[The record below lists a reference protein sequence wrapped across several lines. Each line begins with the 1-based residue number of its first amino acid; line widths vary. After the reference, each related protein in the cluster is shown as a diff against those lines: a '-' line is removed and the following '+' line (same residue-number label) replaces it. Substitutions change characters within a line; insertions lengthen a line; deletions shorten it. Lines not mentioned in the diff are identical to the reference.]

1 MIPGGNH
8 NMINKIYKKLIFQCL
23 RSNSIYYHPTRKTYL
38 FQLFNINITYPC
50 KYYPFLTTRTF
61 YPKTSIAEM
70 LWILAGENNINF
82 ISKYSKIWKPFY
94 NGQNTYGYRLASPVN
109 QIQSIITNLK
119 NNIYSKQQYFN
130 YWDSGDLIDKKSL
143 NIPCILGGQFIFENN
158 SLSLKI
164 NTRSTDLVY
173 GLPYDIF
180 SHYILLIIV
189 ANTLNL
195 PPNNLYFNISNL
207 HIYSEY
213 IEENLFLGLNNK
225 DIKIIPTFKI
235 KYDINFKEHV
245 DHYLN
250 IILQDVRGALKSPIK
265 LNSAVSQNRKLYI

>member
-1 MIPGGNH
+1 
-8 NMINKIYKKLIFQCL
+8 MINKIYKKLIFQCL
-23 RSNSIYYHPTRKTYL
+23 HSNNIYYHSTRKTYL

-50 KYYPFLTTRTF
+50 KYYPFLTTRAF

-70 LWILAGENNINF
+70 LWVLSGENNINF
-82 ISKYSKIWKPFY
+82 ISKHSKIWDFFY
-94 NGQNTYGYRLASPVN
+94 NGQDTYGYRLIHPIN
-109 QIQSIITNLK
+109 QIQSIIDNLK
-119 NNIYSKQQYFN
+119 NNIYSKQQYFT
-130 YWDSGDLIDKKSL
+130 YWFPKDLIDKKSL

-164 NTRSTDLVY
+164 NMRSSDLIF

-180 SHYILLIIV
+180 SHYILLIII

-195 PPNNLYFNISNL
+195 PPNKLYFNISNL

-213 IEENLFLGLNNK
+213 IEQNLFLELNNK
-225 DIKIIPTFKI
+225 DIKIVPTFKI
-235 KYDINFKEHV
+235 KYNTTFKNHI

-250 IILQDVRGALKSPIK
+250 IILQDTKRGKKGGIK
-265 LNSAVSQNRKLYI
+265 LNSSISQNRKLYI